1 MNIYDFLNNK
11 NENVKITTENFNI
24 VSILK
29 AFNTLQNLNDKA
41 TIIIMSPTKFNE
53 LIILSKKDIFKQ
65 NNIYQKIIENKK
77 IFNTNIKID
86 NEINEN
92 IIKVIGEKETIEL
105 FIGKF

>member
-11 NENVKITTENFNI
+11 NKNVKITTENFNI
-24 VSILK
+24 ISLLN

-41 TIIIMSPTKFNE
+41 TIIIMSPAKFNE
-53 LIILSKKDIFKQ
+53 LMILAKKDIFKQ

-92 IIKVIGEKETIEL
+92 IIKIIGKKEIIEL